1 MMTLAN
7 VTGPT
12 LDKDIRREDYKD
24 MTKFS
29 SLSPPFAL
37 YFSFQLFLLPPLK
50 DSKMKEI
57 DREGWSFFT

>member
-1 MMTLAN
+1 MTLAN

-29 SLSPPFAL
+29 SL
-37 YFSFQLFLLPPLK
+37 FLLPLLSTSPFSYLF
-50 DSKMKEI
+50 SLH
-57 DREGWSFFT
+57 

>member
-29 SLSPPFAL
+29 SLS
-37 YFSFQLFLLPPLK
+37 LLHPLK